1 MVAQLVDL
9 QRCGQEYA
17 NRDGRVAEDEYC
29 YAEQNARLAWN
40 AEEYYRA
47 MFRGCVS
54 SWNLRDCHMAAT
66 LDALIAH
73 LDRNGDRSK
82 VVVWAHNS
90 HLGDARATAMGD
102 RHGEL
107 NAGQLVRERYGRD
120 AVNIGVPPMDGS
132 TALIRRSAWPSGWT
146 VVASA

>member
-1 MVAQLVDL
+1 VI
-9 QRCGQEYA
+9 GY
-17 NRDGRVAEDEYC
+17 
-29 YAEQNARLAWN
+29 
-40 AEEYYRA
+40 
-47 MFRGCVS
+47 
-54 SWNLRDCHMAAT
+54 
-66 LDALIAH
+66 
-73 LDRNGDRSK
+73 LDRVDPEAAARARERYACFEHYNQD
-82 VVVWAHNS
+82 
-90 HLGDARATAMGD
+90 DARATEMGD